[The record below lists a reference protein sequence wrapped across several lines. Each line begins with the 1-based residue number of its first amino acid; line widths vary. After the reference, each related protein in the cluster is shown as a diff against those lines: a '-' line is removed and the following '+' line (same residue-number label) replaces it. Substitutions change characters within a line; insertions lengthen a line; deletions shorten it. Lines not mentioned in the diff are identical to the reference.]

1 MISDQEL
8 REIVASLA
16 TGSKKTD
23 EQLAKTD
30 EQLAKTDAQLAKT
43 DKKLAKIIKLH
54 GGYIDNQ
61 AKSTER
67 YFVRSLEK
75 QDLEIANVPFDE
87 IYPNFTK
94 RTKKKELEL
103 DALLVNGNYVGIL
116 EVKTTLHKNDV
127 QKIYEKSIKN
137 FRDICKEYRDKKL
150 MVIVAGEDILQD
162 AKKLANKYGF
172 VCMSK
177 KDEKIAVSFEG
188 ARFY

>member
-23 EQLAKTD
+23 A
-30 EQLAKTDAQLAKT
+30 QLAKTDAQLEKT
-43 DKKLAKIIKLH
+43 DKKLAKIIELH
-54 GGYIDNQ
+54 GGYITNQ
-61 AKSTER
+61 AKSAER

-75 QDLEIANVPFDE
+75 QDLEIANVSFDE

-103 DALLVNGNYVGIL
+103 DALLVNGSHVGIL

-127 QKIYEKSIKN
+127 EKVYEKSIKN
-137 FRDICKEYRDKKL
+137 FRDMCKEYKDKKL
-150 MVIVAGEDILQD
+150 MVIVAGEDILKD
-162 AKKLANKYGF
+162 AKKLANEYGF
-172 VCMSK
+172 VCMSGEDK
-177 KDEKIAVSFEG
+177 KVSVSFEG